1 MILVESLS
9 YQFDDVVIE
18 TRSHRLLRGGT
29 ALEVEPKAFRVLLYL
44 VENHGRVVPKDELV
58 QAVWDGAFVSDN
70 ALTRVIAQLRKQ
82 LGDAARDSRVIETVP
97 TIGYRFLPEVRAV
110 TEMPPIRR
118 EIRRP
123 NRRLLF
129 YVAALL
135 LIGVFVWLRREQAV
149 PAAPQLAQVTTST
162 GVDIHPSLSPD
173 GGSIA
178 YSSDRS
184 GRFEIYVRSLA
195 KGGGELQVTSDGMQ
209 NLQPSWSPD
218 GRYLAFTSQRRG
230 GIGVVPAL
238 GGVARMVTDFGSEP
252 AWSPDGREIAFES
265 EGVYSLSPLDQLPSG
280 AATIW
285 AVDAQGGTPR
295 QVTRQYSPQGAHSNP
310 MWTEEGRILFIATTR
325 MVWPELWSVDRLG
338 GSATVVKLP
347 APMLGGVAYSAGSRT
362 LYFVSPG
369 EHDAL
374 SICRVG
380 LNGARTVGEAQ
391 RVTAT
396 MAAKIPRDLAASRD
410 GSSVAFTL
418 SNLTTS
424 LSEIP
429 VEGGTPK
436 VLMQDTSFRNSFPV
450 FSPDGS
456 KIAYF
461 SRRFGERGDFW
472 LMDVDGQHAR
482 QVTTLPPGER
492 MPSWTPDGKEL
503 ATLCK
508 DGGQFKMCFTSL
520 EGVLRM
526 VPVEGKPNAWARMSP
541 EGRRVVT
548 QRTGSDGRKSIWI
561 EELGRGPARQITPK
575 DASIGFPLW
584 APDGRWVV
592 GELHQGENTNLTM
605 VPVEGGAPVP
615 LTEGRGHAWPAGWAP
630 DGDRVVYAGFRDGV
644 WNVFWTSRSTK
655 KTQRLTDNESLAV
668 YVRYP
673 TWSPNS
679 DKIVFERG
687 EVKSN
692 IFLLQEH

>member
-1 MILVESLS
+1 M
-9 YQFDDVVIE
+9 
-18 TRSHRLLRGGT
+18 
-29 ALEVEPKAFRVLLYL
+29 LEVEPKAFRVMLYL
-44 VENHGRVVPKDELV
+44 VENRGRVVPKDELV
-58 QAVWDGAFVSDN
+58 QAVWEGAFVSDN

-82 LGDAARDSRVIETVP
+82 LGDTARDSRVIETVP
-97 TIGYRFLPEVRAV
+97 TIGYRFLPEVRMVQKAPVPQSAKRRGRRWLVYLAV
-110 TEMPPIRR
+110 IP
-118 EIRRP
+118 
-123 NRRLLF
+123 LLG
-129 YVAALL
+129 
-135 LIGVFVWLRREQAV
+135 GVVWLRREKAV
-149 PAAPQLAQVTTST
+149 PVAPQLVQVTTST
-162 GVDIHPSLSPD
+162 GVDMYPCLSPD
-173 GGSIA
+173 GGSMA

-195 KGGGELQVTSDGMQ
+195 KGGSELQVTNDGMQ

-265 EGVYSLSPLDQLPSG
+265 EGVYSLSPLDQLPTG
-280 AATIW
+280 ATTIW

-295 QVTRQYSPQGAHSNP
+295 QVTKQYRPQGAHSNP
-310 MWTEEGRILFIATTR
+310 MWTDDGRILFMATTR
-325 MVWPELWSVDRLG
+325 MAWPELWSVDRLG
-338 GSATVVKLP
+338 GTAELVRLP
-347 APMLGGVAYSAGSRT
+347 APMVGGVDYSAGSRT
-362 LYFVSPG
+362 LYFVSPNG
-369 EHDAL
+369 HDAL
-374 SICRVG
+374 SIYRVG
-380 LNGARTVGEAQ
+380 LSGTRTVGEAQ

-396 MAAKIPRDLAASRD
+396 MPSKIPRDPAVSRD
-410 GSSVAFTL
+410 GSTVAFTV
-418 SNLTTS
+418 SGLTTS
-424 LSEIP
+424 INEIP
-429 VEGGTPK
+429 AQGGRQK
-436 VLMQDTSFRNSFPV
+436 VLLQDTSCRNSFPE

-461 SRRFGERGDFW
+461 SRRFGEQGDFW
-472 LMDVDGQHAR
+472 LMDVDGRHVR

-508 DGGQFKMCFTSL
+508 DGEQFKMCFTSL
-520 EGVLRM
+520 EGVMRM
-526 VPVEGKPNAWARMSP
+526 VPVEVKPNAWARLSP

-548 QRTGSDGRKSIWI
+548 QRTDGDGRQSLWV
-561 EELGRGPARQITPK
+561 EEMGKGPARQISPK
-575 DASIGFPLW
+575 EVSIGFPLW

-592 GELHQGENTNLTM
+592 GELHQGENTNLMM
-605 VPVEGGAPVP
+605 VPVDGGTPVV

-630 DGDRVVYAGFRDGV
+630 GGDRVVYAGFRDGV
-644 WNVFWTSRSTK
+644 WNLFWTSRSTK

-692 IFLLQEH
+692 IFLLQER

>member
-1 MILVESLS
+1 M
-9 YQFDDVVIE
+9 
-18 TRSHRLLRGGT
+18 
-29 ALEVEPKAFRVLLYL
+29 LEVEPKAFRVMLYL
-44 VENHGRVVPKDELV
+44 VENRGRVVPKDELV
-58 QAVWDGAFVSDN
+58 QAVWEGAFVSDN

-82 LGDAARDSRVIETVP
+82 LGDTARDSRVIETVP
-97 TIGYRFLPEVRAV
+97 TIGYRFLPEVRMVEKAPVPPPAKKPGWRWLACLAV
-110 TEMPPIRR
+110 IP
-118 EIRRP
+118 
-123 NRRLLF
+123 LLG
-129 YVAALL
+129 
-135 LIGVFVWLRREQAV
+135 GVVWLRREQV
-149 PAAPQLAQVTTST
+149 VSVAPQLVQVTTST
-162 GVDIHPSLSPD
+162 GVDIYPCLSPD

-195 KGGGELQVTSDGMQ
+195 KGGSELQVTNDGMQ

-238 GGVARMVTDFGSEP
+238 GGVTRMVTDFGSEP

-280 AATIW
+280 ASTIW
-285 AVDAQGGTPR
+285 TVEAQGGTPR
-295 QVTRQYSPQGAHSNP
+295 QVTRQYKPQGAHSNP
-310 MWTEEGRILFIATTR
+310 MWTEDGHILFMTTTR

-338 GSATVVKLP
+338 GSAELVKLP
-347 APMLGGVAYSAGSRT
+347 APLVGGVAYSAGSRT
-362 LYFVSPG
+362 LYFVSPSG
-369 EHDAL
+369 HDAL
-374 SICRVG
+374 SIYRVG
-380 LNGARTVGEAQ
+380 LNGTRTAGEAQ

-396 MAAKIPRDLAASRD
+396 MPSKIPRDPAVSRD
-410 GSSVAFTL
+410 GSTVAFTV
-418 SNLTTS
+418 SSLTTS
-424 LSEIP
+424 LNEIP
-429 VEGGTPK
+429 VEGGRQK
-436 VLMQDTSFRNSFPV
+436 VLLQDTSCRNSFPV

-461 SRRFGERGDFW
+461 SRRFGEQGDFW
-472 LMDVDGQHAR
+472 LMDVDGRHPR

-508 DGGQFKMCFTSL
+508 DGEQFKMCFTSL

-526 VPVEGKPNAWARMSP
+526 VPVEGKPNAWARVSP
-541 EGRRVVT
+541 DGRRVVT
-548 QRTGSDGRKSIWI
+548 QRTDEEGTRSLWV
-561 EELGRGPARQITPK
+561 EELGKGPARQITPK
-575 DASIGFPLW
+575 EMSIGFPLW

-592 GELHQGENTNLTM
+592 GEFHQGENTNVMM
-605 VPVEGGAPVP
+605 VPVEGGAPVL

-630 DGDRVVYAGFRDGV
+630 DGDRVVYAGFRDGD
-644 WNVFWTSRSTK
+644 WNLYWTSRSTK
-655 KTQRLTDNESLAV
+655 RTQRLTENGSLAV

-692 IFLLQEH
+692 IFLLQER